1 VENSLLLPP
10 VGVWTVLSSSQ
21 ADHPLRPATDR
32 RLGEPL
38 PHQQANQTQATPKA
52 HKALLRRAY
61 AALATLSG
69 SYSSLWG
76 MFLRVT
82 LPSAAR
88 HQSEDRAAARLACIR
103 HAASVH
109 PEPGSNSPLKNRFKK
124 ICADLFEITK
134 KEIYLST

>member
-1 VENSLLLPP
+1 MENSLLLPP

-32 RLGEPL
+32 RLGEL
-38 PHQQANQTQATPKA
+38 LSHQQANQTQATPKA

-88 HQSEDRAAARLACIR
+88 HHFSLFPPLFFHRYEDAIL
-103 HAASVH
+103 
-109 PEPGSNSPLKNRFKK
+109 
-124 ICADLFEITK
+124 
-134 KEIYLST
+134 